1 MAAPLEFPVHIAA
14 RVREGVP
21 SEIENH
27 AHTMAL
33 YGRKIKGWLYVS
45 ECSAGIAG
53 LAQAVSRRGSSLDFV
68 RP

>member
-33 YGRKIKGWLYVS
+33 YGRKIKGWLFS
-45 ECSAGIAG
+45 TRSKACKT
-53 LAQAVSRRGSSLDFV
+53 
-68 RP
+68 